1 MQQASSE
8 SLKESLTIKQRL
20 TSAKLHIEER

>member
-8 SLKESLTIKQRL
+8 SLKEPLTIKQRL